1 MNLLIESIP
10 LSIFNKLSIF
20 SKIFIMNN
28 QYKSPIL
35 VAEADQIE
43 RAAFYRKTYTHVALG
58 VLAFIIMESI
68 LLRVDPLVNALIQ
81 LQGYSWLIL
90 LGGFMAVT
98 WVAQNMAYKS
108 ASKSS
113 QYAGFLLYVFA
124 QAIIFVPILYIAIY
138 YSGGVELVK
147 QAAIVT
153 LAMFVGLTA
162 IVMQTKTD
170 FSVLR
175 GALTIGFFIAL
186 GLIIAGTFF
195 GFNLGLWFSVAM
207 VALASGSILY
217 STHQIKYEY
226 ATDQYVPAALSLFA
240 SLMLLFWYVLRI
252 FMSRD

>member
-1 MNLLIESIP
+1 M
-10 LSIFNKLSIF
+10 
-20 SKIFIMNN
+20 
-28 QYKSPIL
+28 
-35 VAEADQIE
+35 
-43 RAAFYRKTYTHVALG
+43 
-58 VLAFIIMESI
+58 
-68 LLRVDPLVNALIQ
+68 
-81 LQGYSWLIL
+81 IL

-108 ASKSS
+108 SIQIQSIRR
-113 QYAGFLLYVFA
+113 FLLYVFA

-138 YSGGVELVK
+138 YSGGVELIK

-240 SLMLLFWYVLRI
+240 SLMLLFWYVLK
-252 FMSRD
+252 FLCQETNT